1 MIHFNTLS
9 FVRKSGDFELGF
21 GKPSYGSVKPVPEGL
36 VGLNALTMHGGI
48 DPEHLGQCVE
58 QGFAW
63 MALDG
68 LRNAQGDVRR
78 PQMLKDVLPHG
89 LLGAFIDLAGGVVWS
104 AGKGMSEALAFE
116 TQKEIFG
123 ER

>member
-1 MIHFNTLS
+1 MELKEAHRPQVRGIGRSLHLLRRDERPLIHFNTLS
-9 FVRKSGDFELGF
+9 FVRKSGDSDLGF
-21 GKPSYGSVKPVPEGL
+21 GKPSYGSVEPVPESL

-48 DPEHLGQCVE
+48 DPEHVGQCVE

-78 PQMLKDVLPHG
+78 PQML
-89 LLGAFIDLAGGVVWS
+89 
-104 AGKGMSEALAFE
+104 
-116 TQKEIFG
+116 
-123 ER
+123 